1 MLYIKSITLRPKR
14 GSSSKRNAADYYH
27 RPRIYVGPDGE
38 TVMENFT
45 KGRHTR
51 PYTMYRKEVLPQLFR
66 VLGLGYGITGDC
78 GIKVGWSQRAGC
90 SCPCSPG
97 FIVKEGN
104 VPYDIHVTVADKY
117 VDTIEIEGTLPR

>member
-1 MLYIKSITLRPKR
+1 MHIKSISLRPKT
-14 GSSSKRNAADYYH
+14 GSSSKDNARDYYH
-27 RPRIYVGPDGE
+27 RPRIYIWPEGE

-51 PYTMYRKEVLPQLFR
+51 PYTQYKKEVLPQLFR
-66 VLGLGYGITGDC
+66 KLGLN
-78 GIKVGWSQRAGC
+78 GIKVSWSQKAGC

-104 VPYDIHVTVADKY
+104 VPWDIHVTVTDKY
-117 VDTIEIEGTLPR
+117 VHDIEIKGTV